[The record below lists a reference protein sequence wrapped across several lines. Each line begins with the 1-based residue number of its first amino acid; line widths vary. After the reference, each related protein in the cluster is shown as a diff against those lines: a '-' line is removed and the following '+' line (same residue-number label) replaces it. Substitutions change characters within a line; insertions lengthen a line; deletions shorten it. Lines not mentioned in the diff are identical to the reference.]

1 MGLTSSSG
9 AFVNQPEITTLR
21 RWPRYKLDLPVRVI
35 ADKSGK
41 TMIVQGRGN
50 ELNEGGLAL
59 FVGMELKI
67 GDEVAVEF
75 TPPYSGIPMRARAIV
90 RNRTGYT
97 YGVEFLMQ
105 SSEDIG
111 NASQIRSVLRG
122 LAAAVK

>member
-1 MGLTSSSG
+1 MNGPS
-9 AFVNQPEITTLR
+9 VNQPELSTLR

-35 ADKSGK
+35 AYKQGK

-59 FVGMELKI
+59 FVGMELAI
-67 GDEVAVEF
+67 GEEVAIEF
-75 TPPYSGIPMRARAIV
+75 TPPYSGIPMRARGTV
-90 RNRTGYT
+90 RNRSAYT
-97 YGVEFLMQ
+97 YGVEFMMQ
-105 SSEDIG
+105 TNEDVG